1 MLGFRKTDD
10 FGVQTR
16 CCHRCVSS
24 RLQRMSSLAIHRIAP
39 GHFAP
44 GPKNSQEFS
53 RIFSETKLCW
63 TIRSNTQ
70 SSEVG
75 QGRPPSTRYCRTPG
89 SSIKLHR
96 AWLWV
101 CGSKA
106 KLHHCSLFLWN
117 WNSRGQCIPLVIA
130 IRHLRSET
138 PKSYQILSYPIQL
151 LTTPEPQPLLPRK
164 TSAVLGSLAFSGCR
178 CPAPVGSQASQLLRC
193 RSQHL
198 YPWGPRVIFG
208 LFILCCERTSLVV
221 AAEIRDKTPGSGRT
235 P

>member
-1 MLGFRKTDD
+1 
-10 FGVQTR
+10 
-16 CCHRCVSS
+16 
-24 RLQRMSSLAIHRIAP
+24 MSSLAIHGIAP

-117 WNSRGQCIPLVIA
+117 WNSRGQRIPLVIA
-130 IRHLRSET
+130 IRHFRSET

-151 LTTPEPQPLLPRK
+151 PPHN
-164 TSAVLGSLAFSGCR
+164 S
-178 CPAPVGSQASQLLRC
+178 
-193 RSQHL
+193 
-198 YPWGPRVIFG
+198 
-208 LFILCCERTSLVV
+208 
-221 AAEIRDKTPGSGRT
+221 
-235 P
+235 